1 MEAKMT
7 RFLIKVAVGSVLVTV
22 ASLAFIILI
31 VGLSQH
37 I

>member
-1 MEAKMT
+1 MVK
-7 RFLIKVAVGSVLVTV
+7 FLIDVAIGSVLCTV
-22 ASLAFIILI
+22 ATLAFIILL

>member
-1 MEAKMT
+1 MT
-7 RFLIKVAVGSVLVTV
+7 QFLIKAAVGSVLVTL

>member
-1 MEAKMT
+1 MVK
-7 RFLIKVAVGSVLVTV
+7 FLIEVAVGSVLVAV

>member
-1 MEAKMT
+1 MT
-7 RFLIKVAVGSVLVTV
+7 QFLIKVAVGSVLVAV

>member
-1 MEAKMT
+1 MT
-7 RFLIKVAVGSVLVTV
+7 KFFIKAAVGSVLVTV
-22 ASLAFIILI
+22 ASLAFIILV